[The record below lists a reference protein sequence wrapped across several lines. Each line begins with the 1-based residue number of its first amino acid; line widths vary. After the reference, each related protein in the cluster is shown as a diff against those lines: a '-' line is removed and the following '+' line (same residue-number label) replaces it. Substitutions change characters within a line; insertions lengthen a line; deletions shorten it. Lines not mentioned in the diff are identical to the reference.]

1 MRGSPWLSSSA
12 EPGSNQ
18 ACAFFPPQFP
28 HIGLTQKTPESIT
41 SGMLKEPHC
50 PHLIGQL
57 ESKLPPIFK
66 IREKQAVNNSFPF
79 SMHDNRHSFENTGYY
94 FDTGLGRKKISA
106 DKGQHVS
113 RNFNLWACDYI
124 PSCLDGF
131 PNKPIPGVG
140 TEAVVISSFRRFPRC
155 YSEGWN
161 ALKFIPETSCAELLK
176 RKSKVRLGADQ
187 KAILPK
193 ILPEDS

>member
-1 MRGSPWLSSSA
+1 MAKGRRFKPALDKDGRW
-12 EPGSNQ
+12 
-18 ACAFFPPQFP
+18 FP

-131 PNKPIPGVG
+131 PNKPIPGVC

-155 YSEGWN
+155 YSERWS